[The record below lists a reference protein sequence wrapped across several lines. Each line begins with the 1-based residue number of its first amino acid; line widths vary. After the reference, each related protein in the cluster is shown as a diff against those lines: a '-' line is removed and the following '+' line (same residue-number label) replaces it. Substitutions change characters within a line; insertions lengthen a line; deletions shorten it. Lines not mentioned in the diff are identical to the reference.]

1 MNIAELER
9 TLKSG
14 DYACDICSFRGLYG
28 FVIYRE
34 TNAVREFVSWDFG
47 YYGKELAESAA
58 LARILR
64 RASGVSVKDYSTV
77 FDDSAADCDSC
88 DSSAC

>member
-47 YYGKELAESAA
+47 YYGRELAESAA

-64 RASGVSVKDYSTV
+64 HALGVSVKDFSTV
-77 FDDSAADCDSC
+77 FDDSKCDCEDSER
-88 DSSAC
+88 

>member
-1 MNIAELER
+1 MHIAELER
-9 TLKSG
+9 TLKSEG
-14 DYACDICSFRGLYG
+14 YTCDICSFRGIYG
-28 FVIYRE
+28 FIIYSE

-47 YYGKELAESAA
+47 YYGRELAESAA
-58 LARILR
+58 LACILR

-77 FDDSAADCDSC
+77 FDDSASDC

>member
-1 MNIAELER
+1 MHISELER

-14 DYACDICSFRGLYG
+14 VYACEICSFRGIYG
-28 FVIYRE
+28 YVIYAE
-34 TNAVREFVSWDFG
+34 TNGVREFVSWDFG
-47 YYGKELAESAA
+47 YYGRELAESAA

-77 FDDSAADCDSC
+77 FNDSASDCDSSVC
-88 DSSAC
+88 